1 MPEDKAIEVEK
12 LRQAI
17 VGLESQQRE
26 LGLNF
31 TAHIAQLRQRLE
43 ETRGV
48 SQSGSG
54 AVATA
59 GGVAAGED
67 GVAVGRD
74 VGGHVV
80 VAGAG
85 ATIVIGE
92 QPIAM
97 TAVQRGSALGRYLS
111 YVISHN
117 RYLQLQGIRSGGR
130 LVNIELEQIYV
141 TLKATR
147 IRTVDAEEAWLAEER
162 GFGRAEWQKPQHV
175 PRTETV
181 TVKVEEALAEHRRLV
196 VLGDP
201 GSGKS
206 TLLRYLALCYARDR
220 AEDLSLVRDRLGLP
234 ESGYLPILLPL
245 RNLGAYLK
253 AKYPEEDGTEGHGRL
268 LEFLG

>member
-1 MPEDKAIEVEK
+1 MYMEESLSGERINRGEIAVPEDKDIEVEK

-17 VGLESQQRE
+17 VGLESQERE

-31 TAHIAQLRQRLE
+31 TAQIAQLQQRLE

-54 AVATA
+54 VVATA

-74 VGGHVV
+74 VGGHVI
-80 VAGAG
+80 VAGNG

-147 IRTVDAEEAWLAEER
+147 VRTVDTEEAWLAEER
-162 GFGRAEWQKPQHV
+162 GFGRAEWQKPRRAQASGRAGR
-175 PRTETV
+175 PRLGQEH
-181 TVKVEEALAEHRRLV
+181 AAAFDPARFCRPWLAAGRQ
-196 VLGDP
+196 
-201 GSGKS
+201 
-206 TLLRYLALCYARDR
+206 TWRDR
-220 AEDLSLVRDRLGLP
+220 GHTVEVRCERTTGNASGLCRTFAMRIAGSRRAVDAGWP
-234 ESGYLPILLPL
+234 G
-245 RNLGAYLK
+245 
-253 AKYPEEDGTEGHGRL
+253 
-268 LEFLG
+268 